1 MSAVQSTTQMTKFSS
16 AEQFDWLPFNV
27 GTPIKTRPMNTFEG
41 LIDRIRI
48 AAFAERQAYYAFLE
62 AARIFTGEVPKELID
77 NWKRIAEEE
86 AKHERWLLG
95 RLVELKQDVSEMPVN
110 LGLYHSFSKCETAKD
125 FAYYISDSEERGR
138 VAGLKFAEYLKVND
152 PITSKIFLDIADEE
166 VAHVALAKDFF

>member
-1 MSAVQSTTQMTKFSS
+1 MSKFSS
-16 AEQFDWLPFNV
+16 SDIFDWSPFQV

-62 AARIFTGEVPKELID
+62 AARIFADVVPKELVE
-77 NWKRIAEEE
+77 NWKRIAKEE
-86 AKHERWLLG
+86 AKHEGWLLK
-95 RLVELKQDVSEMPVN
+95 RLVELNQDVSEMPVG
-110 LGLYHSFSKCETAKD
+110 LGLFHSFSKCESAKD

-152 PITSKIFLDIADEE
+152 PATSKIFSDIANEE
-166 VAHVALAKDFF
+166 IAHVALAKDFF

>member
-1 MSAVQSTTQMTKFSS
+1 MSKFSP
-16 AEQFDWLPFNV
+16 ADNFDWSPFNV

-62 AARIFTGEVPKELID
+62 AARIFADEVPKELVE

-86 AKHERWLLG
+86 AKHEGWLLN
-95 RLVELKQDVSEMPVN
+95 RLVELKQDIGEMPVS
-110 LGLYHSFSKCETAKD
+110 LGLYQSFSKCETAKD

-152 PITSKIFLDIADEE
+152 PTTSKIFSDIAEEE

>member
-1 MSAVQSTTQMTKFSS
+1 MSKFST
-16 AEQFDWLPFNV
+16 AETFNWLPFNV
-27 GTPIKTRPMNTFEG
+27 GTPLKTRPMNTFEG

-62 AARIFTGEVPKELID
+62 AARVFADEVPAELVQ

-86 AKHERWLLG
+86 AKHERWLLN
-95 RLVELKQDVSEMPVN
+95 RLVELNQDVSEHPVS

-138 VAGLKFAEYLKVND
+138 VAGIKFAEYLKVQD
-152 PITSKIFLDIADEE
+152 PITAKIFSDIADEE
-166 VAHVALAKDFF
+166 IAHVALAKDFF

>member
-1 MSAVQSTTQMTKFSS
+1 MNKFLP
-16 AEQFDWLPFNV
+16 ADNFDWSPFNV
-27 GTPIKTRPMNTFEG
+27 GTPIKTRPMNTFPG

-62 AARIFTGEVPKELID
+62 AARIFADDVPKELIE

-86 AKHERWLLG
+86 AKHEGWLLT
-95 RLVELKQDVSEMPVN
+95 RLAELGEDVSEMPVS
-110 LGLYHSFSKCETAKD
+110 LGLYQSFSKCETARD

-138 VAGLKFAEYLKVND
+138 VAGLKFAEYLKIND
-152 PITSKIFLDIADEE
+152 PITSKIFMDIAIEE